1 MSVGRYV
8 KMKRHFFHQV
18 VGTQR
23 ECSGKKRIENI

>member
-8 KMKRHFFHQV
+8 KMKRHFHQV
-18 VGTQR
+18 VGTQC